1 MGGYLGNDERYDVR
15 QIEGNEN
22 MSQEEKEYFSKSWT
36 TMGDQEEIIA
46 DKYDLDS
53 ETMRD
58 EFADIMNDLVNNKG
72 EYIVNG
78 ALLKCS
84 MQMDVDSVQ
93 KLSYKGTDIIS
104 RAQITEEMF
113 MLKLPE
119 NRAEDAGGNVFA
131 NVEDTVGGMRD
142 EVGEE
147 GHQLNIVSFGN
158 CKRLEEEDIMSIA
171 EFMCNDWHLADNKAW
186 RTFSKDEI
194 AEKIKEAIKQGKG
207 TCYCGMLLNPEW
219 ENLPTKYDFAT
230 DSFQMGAVGEYTGYK
245 DKNFGIVPEDGVARD
260 AALAVLRGEAD
271 NPIGDIQYHFGK
283 VDGFDIWC
291 EADKCSSVIVIGEG
305 AYRNVFYEPYGAV
318 HNQQKQP
325 TEDAIVIYDSTSKK
339 WLYDGEVIGNAN
351 AQ

>member
-1 MGGYLGNDERYDVR
+1 
-15 QIEGNEN
+15 
-22 MSQEEKEYFSKSWT
+22 
-36 TMGDQEEIIA
+36 
-46 DKYDLDS
+46 
-53 ETMRD
+53 
-58 EFADIMNDLVNNKG
+58 
-72 EYIVNG
+72 
-78 ALLKCS
+78 
-84 MQMDVDSVQ
+84 
-93 KLSYKGTDIIS
+93 
-104 RAQITEEMF
+104 
-113 MLKLPE
+113 
-119 NRAEDAGGNVFA
+119 
-131 NVEDTVGGMRD
+131 
-142 EVGEE
+142 
-147 GHQLNIVSFGN
+147 
-158 CKRLEEEDIMSIA
+158 
-171 EFMCNDWHLADNKAW
+171 
-186 RTFSKDEI
+186 
-194 AEKIKEAIKQGKG
+194 
-207 TCYCGMLLNPEW
+207 MLLNPEW